1 MMEVRFVGLEG
12 FAVAVS
18 PLMSR
23 LAVCS
28 LVTVSYAWAQP
39 PASPAAGQTDLKNRV
54 ARLIELLDADQR
66 TERIRAERA
75 LRSMGPEILKLL
87 PPPELVRNES
97 ARVILRQLRI
107 ELERRRAQ
115 QSVTA
120 SRVSLSGKYTVAEV
134 LTAVADQT
142 GNRVDVS
149 SLKSSQLHQ
158 VVSYPAQQSLRAFW
172 PVLDDL
178 SRRFGWKAV
187 SGSSGSQAVRLVVSP
202 PKPVPVVYSGPV
214 RVQLVRSVIQPL
226 LGVPGADKLRCNLEL
241 FVEPRLRPLFLRVSG
256 KSIRAQA
263 ATGAMYPVL
272 SLSGAS
278 LELPLG
284 QDGRRIPFHVDFT
297 RPQAS
302 TASRFSLTGSLSL
315 QLAAAEAEF
324 RFGQLRTANN
334 VARRRN
340 GVTVVLRRAAFETLA
355 DNTVT
360 ARVTVSIVYD
370 AGGPA
375 FESHRTWVF
384 HNDAYLVRDGQRQ
397 RTSGSG
403 FQIERQTNG
412 GVQLT
417 YSFRGLQQPVDDYRF
432 VYEAPTLITNV
443 PVNFHFERVPLRKQ
457 PE

>member
-1 MMEVRFVGLEG
+1 MMFLAGFWGLV
-12 FAVAVS
+12 VAS
-18 PLMSR
+18 
-23 LAVCS
+23 C
-28 LVTVSYAWAQP
+28 AWAQP
-39 PASPAAGQTDLKNRV
+39 PASPGAGDRELETRV
-54 ARLIELLDADQR
+54 GRLIELLDADQR

-87 PPPELVRNES
+87 PAPELVRNES

-107 ELERRRAQ
+107 ELERRRARE
-115 QSVTA
+115 SVAA
-120 SRVSLSGKYTVAEV
+120 SLVSLSGKYTLAEV
-134 LTAVADQT
+134 FSAVTAQT

-158 VVSYPAQQSLRAFW
+158 VVSFPEQQTPRAFW
-172 PVLDDL
+172 PLLDDL
-178 SRRFGWKAV
+178 SRRYGWKSV

-202 PKPVPVVYSGPV
+202 PKPVQVAYAGPV
-214 RVQLVRSVIQPL
+214 RVQLVRSVVQPL

-256 KSIRAQA
+256 KSIGAQSP
-263 ATGAMYPVL
+263 TGASFPAL

-297 RPQAS
+297 KPQAS
-302 TASRFSLTGSLSL
+302 TARRFSLTGSLSL

-324 RFGQLRTANN
+324 RFGELPTANN

-340 GVTVVLRRAAFETLA
+340 GVTVVLRRAAFKTLA
-355 DNTVT
+355 DKTVT
-360 ARVTVSIVYD
+360 ARVTVSVVYD

-375 FESHRTWVF
+375 FESHRTWIF
-384 HNDAYLVRDGQRQ
+384 HNAVYLLRDGQRR
-397 RTSGSG
+397 RTAGSG
-403 FQIERQTNG
+403 FQIERQSDG

-417 YSFRGLQQPVDDYRF
+417 YTFRGLQQPVGDYRF
-432 VYEAPTLITNV
+432 VYAAPTLITSV
-443 PVNFHFERVPLRKQ
+443 PVKFHFGRVPLRKQ
-457 PE
+457 P